1 MKPTT
6 KAQRFER
13 RWPVVLT
20 ILAVMLLLAVLPGR
34 IRFLPMVVTYVLG
47 IAVLVPIAGAGLTK
61 ARTRWL
67 RAERTVT
74 LLFFV
79 VTAAGSLSN
88 LANVIVAMAQ
98 RPEGITGLQLLESS
112 VALWVT
118 NVMTFSL
125 LYWQL
130 DRGGPEARVNHA
142 GRRPDWF
149 FPQEGDALSAAP
161 ADWRPVFVDYLY
173 LSYSTATAFSTTDVV
188 PLTSRA
194 KLLMMAESTIALVT
208 IVVVASRAINIF
220 GGG

>member
-1 MKPTT
+1 
-6 KAQRFER
+6 
-13 RWPVVLT
+13 
-20 ILAVMLLLAVLPGR
+20 MLLLAVLPGR